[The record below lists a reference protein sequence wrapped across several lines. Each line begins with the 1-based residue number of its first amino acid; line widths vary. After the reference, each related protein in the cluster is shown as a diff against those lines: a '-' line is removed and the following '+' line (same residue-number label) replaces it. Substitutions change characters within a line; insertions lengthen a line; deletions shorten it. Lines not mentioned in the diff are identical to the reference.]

1 MEHGVSMSKTKIV
14 VTQDAD
20 APVATEILAKSIVEI
35 DKHFKAVLNAGLKR
49 ETLVSLIH
57 DSSGIAK
64 GTIRVVLNNLETLKE
79 QWCSK

>member
-1 MEHGVSMSKTKIV
+1 MTKKTSVV

-20 APVATEILAKSIVEI
+20 APVAAEILARSIVEI

-49 ETLVSLIH
+49 ETLVALVH

-64 GTIRVVLNNLETLKE
+64 GTIRVVLNNLETLRQ

>member
-1 MEHGVSMSKTKIV
+1 MQTKKIV
-14 VTQDAD
+14 VTHDVD

-35 DKHFKAVLNAGLKR
+35 DKHFKAVLTAGLKR
-49 ETLVSLIH
+49 ETLVALLH